1 MTGFDRASS
10 LAVMESGPTFGE
22 QFLAELRRLIGSNPL
37 DYATTQRVKGLE
49 REGIVEL
56 LRKNAGATYA
66 DIQRLRKAEDPR
78 EMAQF
83 LFDAQRRSTASGPA
97 TMFWIGLMQ

>member
-1 MTGFDRASS
+1 MDSK
-10 LAVMESGPTFGE
+10 PTFGE
-22 QFLAELRRLIGSNPL
+22 QFLEEVRKLTGANPL

-49 REGIVEL
+49 REEVVEL

-66 DIQRLRKAEDPR
+66 DIQRLRTAEDPR

-83 LFDAQRRSTASGPA
+83 LFDAQRRSAASGPA